1 MIPKHFPEAPM
12 SIEKL
17 DELLDDDTEI
27 CIDNLCWDYQGYMN
41 DPHEETDDALDKSR
55 SALRSRI
62 RELIEEARKE
72 GRAEPRTNVV
82 PGRLPEE
89 TWEY

>member
-1 MIPKHFPEAPM
+1 M

-62 RELIEEARKE
+62 REIKAEGWKE
-72 GRAEPRTNVV
+72 GVAWQVKNGNLSGSPTKESR
-82 PGRLPEE
+82 
-89 TWEY
+89 